1 MENTVSKN
9 GISGYTLKMIAVITM
24 LIDHVGA
31 TIVERYLLTNGMLYG
46 APLVI
51 YYVMRGIGRLAFP
64 IYCYFIVQGF
74 TYTRSRAK
82 YALRLFVFA
91 LASELPFDMALWN
104 STWDMNHNNVFWTLL
119 LGLLTIW
126 ALDVFGNKLVFLDKS
141 KSSFRWFAVTLF
153 RCIVMTSIVLA
164 SMFIA
169 QYIINSDYGAS
180 GVATIVAMYLLKNYK
195 LTGYGVAVV
204 ILGLLTTPLAWLSL
218 LVLIPL
224 KFYNGTRGK
233 QPKYFFYLFYPVH
246 LLVLWLIC
254 HMMGLGI

>member
-51 YYVMRGIGRLAFP
+51 YYVMRGIGRMAFP

-91 LASELPFDMALWN
+91 IASELPFDMALWN

-141 KSSFRWFAVTLF
+141 KIILQMVCSDPVQVYCHDLHSACQHVHCPVRNQFGLWSK
-153 RCIVMTSIVLA
+153 RCGNDCGYVFIEKLQADRLRCGGCHIGTSD
-164 SMFIA
+164 
-169 QYIINSDYGAS
+169 NTP
-180 GVATIVAMYLLKNYK
+180 GVACPACAYS
-195 LTGYGVAVV
+195 A
-204 ILGLLTTPLAWLSL
+204 
-218 LVLIPL
+218 
-224 KFYNGTRGK
+224 
-233 QPKYFFYLFYPVH
+233 
-246 LLVLWLIC
+246 
-254 HMMGLGI
+254 